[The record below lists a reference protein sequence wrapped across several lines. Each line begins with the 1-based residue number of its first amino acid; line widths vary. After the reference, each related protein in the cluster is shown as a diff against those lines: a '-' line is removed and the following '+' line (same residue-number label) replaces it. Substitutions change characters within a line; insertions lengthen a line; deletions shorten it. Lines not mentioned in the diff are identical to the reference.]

1 MTEES
6 REKVDFLSRYK
17 YLKDNLKVRY
27 DELDEVMTMATKVT
41 SCSDGMPHGSGV
53 SDKIAVAVEQ
63 MKEIENSIADEI
75 LALLSARTEIS
86 SAIQSVNDI
95 KLRTLLEYRYI
106 SGYSWEDVADAMGY
120 EQRRVFALH
129 GLALEK
135 VQIPERC
142 HKNAVKCSANM

>member
-63 MKEIENSIADEI
+63 MIEIENSIASLERS
-75 LALLSARTEIS
+75 LST
-86 SAIQSVNDI
+86 DI
-95 KLRTLLEYRYI
+95 FRATAGK
-106 SGYSWEDVADAMGY
+106 M
-120 EQRRVFALH
+120 
-129 GLALEK
+129 
-135 VQIPERC
+135 
-142 HKNAVKCSANM
+142 

>member
-27 DELDEVMTMATKVT
+27 DELDEVMTIATHIT
-41 SCSDGMPHGSGV
+41 AILDGMPHGTGV
-53 SDKIAVAVEQ
+53 SDKVAHGAE
-63 MKEIENSIADEI
+63 EIIKIQEETAEEI
-75 LALLSARTEIS
+75 LALLSARVEIT
-86 SAIQSVNDI
+86 SAIQCVDDI

>member
-41 SCSDGMPHGSGV
+41 SCNDGMPHGSGV

-63 MKEIENSIADEI
+63 MIEIENSISFYPPKYILVLSFETPFNHLFNEI
-75 LALLSARTEIS
+75 LFVR
-86 SAIQSVNDI
+86 
-95 KLRTLLEYRYI
+95 
-106 SGYSWEDVADAMGY
+106 
-120 EQRRVFALH
+120 
-129 GLALEK
+129 
-135 VQIPERC
+135 
-142 HKNAVKCSANM
+142 